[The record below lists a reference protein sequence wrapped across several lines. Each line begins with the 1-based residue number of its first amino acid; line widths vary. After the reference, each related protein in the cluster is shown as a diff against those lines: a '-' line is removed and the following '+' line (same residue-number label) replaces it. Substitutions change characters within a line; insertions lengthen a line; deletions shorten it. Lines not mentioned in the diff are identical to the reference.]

1 MFNSSNDSSSNGNQT
16 FDFEMPLDIIMFGS
30 IFYALIFLIGVTG
43 NLLVIFVLAKERE
56 LRNFTNYLLAN
67 LSLSDLFVLM
77 VCVPSAF
84 HDLLGMYIL
93 IIQGWKIVREHIR
106 WAPQHWQKTRP
117 NKSLDKHYGILVLNH
132 PVSISAA
139 SRTTLCPEDGS

>member
-106 WAPQHWQKTRP
+106 WAPQH
-117 NKSLDKHYGILVLNH
+117 
-132 PVSISAA
+132 
-139 SRTTLCPEDGS
+139 